1 MSWLPTTWRSCRH
14 RSDVISPR
22 NVNVSES
29 HGFLSRCKSSQRLWS
44 YDLLALYEY
53 LYYYLLL
60 NVTSIGWSVFCPAHS
75 CSQHRDRHTH
85 RPRYVTTSVAIAR
98 RRRDLTSN
106 ASVLTP
112 YHSSSEVFSASEVT
126 NLRRYTNLFIT
137 KIISR
142 SFTHKMAAESSRHWN
157 DITVTLLYTCEG
169 NRGWV
174 FCSPFFTQKWPPHL
188 PKEFKTI

>member
-29 HGFLSRCKSSQRLWS
+29 HGFLSPCKSSQRLWS
-44 YDLLALYEY
+44 YDLLALYKY
-53 LYYYLLL
+53 HYYYLLL
-60 NVTSIGWSVFCPAHS
+60 NGTSIGWSVFCTAHS
-75 CSQHRDRHTH
+75 CSQHTDRHTH

-112 YHSSSEVFSASEVT
+112 YHSSSEVFSASEVRT
-126 NLRRYTNLFIT
+126 YGATQTCLLLKLFLEVLPTRWRRNAAGIEMTSLSPYYTLAWETEGGFSALRFSHKND
-137 KIISR
+137 
-142 SFTHKMAAESSRHWN
+142 FTSSSQG
-157 DITVTLLYTCEG
+157 I
-169 NRGWV
+169 
-174 FCSPFFTQKWPPHL
+174 
-188 PKEFKTI
+188 